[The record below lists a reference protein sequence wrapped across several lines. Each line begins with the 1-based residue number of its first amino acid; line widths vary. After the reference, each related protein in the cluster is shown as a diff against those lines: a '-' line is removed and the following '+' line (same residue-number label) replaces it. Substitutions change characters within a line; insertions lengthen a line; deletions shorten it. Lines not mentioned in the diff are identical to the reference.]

1 MRKSIKE
8 STIRKLIRREILN
21 EAEGRKENND
31 SQFDQ
36 FFRKALNLTSNIKFS
51 DNHVSFLQS
60 VLHLFI
66 VATSENK
73 SSDASKLKEQSSNLA
88 SLSKKVVENCPCDNQ
103 RLKLLI
109 SSLNT
114 ALNSSSKRRE

>member
-8 STIRKLIRREILN
+8 STIRKIIRREILK
-21 EAEGRKENND
+21 EAEEKKENND

-66 VATSENK
+66 VGTSENK
-73 SSDASKLKEQSSNLA
+73 SSDASKLQEESSNLA
-88 SLSKKVVENCPCDNQ
+88 SLASQVVKNCPCDNQ
-103 RLKLLI
+103 RLKLII

-114 ALNSSSKRRE
+114 ALNSSSKRKE